1 MKKLVVVSAWV
12 VCAATVVGAQSR
24 RFSADDLVKLV
35 RVSDP
40 QISPDGKTIAIVVGR
55 ANLKEDRWD
64 SELEFVDVA
73 TRQARVMTHDR
84 PGVGWVRWSPDGS
97 NVLFLAQ
104 DGNKKSQVFVMPAN
118 GGDAVMVTHGKTAV
132 SVPAWRPDGTGIA
145 FAAVDEE
152 PEKKDEAKFEDAFEV
167 GNNNYLERAR
177 SLPVHIWMVEQAN
190 TVGLQTGWG
199 EAKRLT
205 KGDWSL
211 PVSLPPAGAPSPL
224 VWTLD
229 GKSLVFV
236 KASSPITGDGDSS
249 RLTVLDVASGAMRG
263 LTNGTVAEGG
273 PMLSPDG
280 KSVAY
285 AYPRDGKRRNLESA
299 YVAPVAG
306 GVGADVAYGLDRQ
319 VSGAAWMPDGRALV
333 LEGVEGT
340 HDGMWLQPLLGKPK
354 RIDLAGLDPAGSL
367 SVGKDGAVA
376 FVATDAGKPAE
387 LYYMPSVAGNL
398 MGMKPGDRPV
408 RMTHLQTATDG
419 MELGKQET
427 ITWKSDAW
435 TVDGVLTY
443 PPGYV
448 AGSAGATKL
457 PMVVYLH
464 GGPTA
469 VSLETFSTASQIFAA
484 QGWLVF
490 EPNYRGSNNEG
501 SAFAYAIVN
510 DASAGPGRDVMA
522 GVEAVKAKGIVDE
535 GKIAVSGWSYG
546 GQMTAWMIGNYPGVW
561 KAAVAGAPVTDLVD
575 QYSLSDNNV
584 ERAAGY
590 GPSPFLSEA
599 NMKAYAAESP
609 ITYAWRIKTPT
620 LIMSD
625 GGDWRVTTTQAYK
638 LYHAL
643 KDNGVTVKF
652 VSFPVPGHS
661 PADPIRSRDVWRR
674 WTAWLQGYLGAGVAA
689 K

>member
-12 VCAATVVGAQSR
+12 VCAAMVSVGAQSR
-24 RFSADDLVKLV
+24 KFSADDLVKLV

-55 ANLKEDRWD
+55 ANLREDRWD
-64 SELEFVDVA
+64 SELEFVDVQ

-84 PGVGWVRWSPDGS
+84 MGVGWVRWSPSGDR
-97 NVLFLAQ
+97 VLFLAQ

-132 SVPAWRPDGTGIA
+132 SVPAWRPDGTAIA
-145 FAAVDEE
+145 FGAVDEV

-177 SLPVHIWMVEQAN
+177 AVPTHIWIVEEAN
-190 TVGLQTGWG
+190 TVGLETGWG

-205 KGDWSL
+205 SGDWSL
-211 PVSLPPAGAPSPL
+211 PNSLPPAGAPSPL
-224 VWTLD
+224 VWTKD
-229 GKSLVFV
+229 GTSLVFV
-236 KASSPITGDGDSS
+236 KASSPITGDSDTS
-249 RLTVLDVASGAMRG
+249 RLTVLNVATGAMKG
-263 LTNGTVAEGG
+263 LTNAGVAESG

-280 KSVAY
+280 RSVAY
-285 AYPRDGKRRNLESA
+285 AYPRDGKRRNLESV

-306 GVGADVAYGLDRQ
+306 GVGADVAYALDRQ
-319 VSGAAWMPDGRALV
+319 VTGAAWMPDGRAMV
-333 LEGVEGT
+333 ITGVEGT
-340 HDGMWLQPLLGKPK
+340 QDAMWLQPLLGKPK
-354 RIDLAGLDPAGSL
+354 KVDVAGLDPVGSL
-367 SVGKDGAVA
+367 SVSKDGAVA

-387 LYYMPSVAGNL
+387 LYYVPSVTASLLGT
-398 MGMKPGDRPV
+398 KPGDRPV
-408 RMTHLQTATDG
+408 RMTHLQTVTDG
-419 MELGKQET
+419 MDLGKQET

-448 AGSAGATKL
+448 AGTKL

-490 EPNYRGSNNEG
+490 EPNYRGSDNEG

-561 KAAVAGAPVTDLVD
+561 KTAVAGAPVTDLVD

-609 ITYAWRIKTPT
+609 ITYAWKIKTPT

-674 WTAWLQGYLGAGVAA
+674 WVAWLQGYLGTTTATAA

>member
-1 MKKLVVVSAWV
+1 MKKLVMALAWM
-12 VCAATVVGAQSR
+12 VCAVAAGAQSKK
-24 RFSADDLVKLV
+24 FSADDIIKLLK
-35 RVSDP
+35 VSDP

-84 PGVGWVRWSPDGS
+84 LGVGWPRWSPDGNS
-97 NVLFLAQ
+97 ILFLAQ
-104 DGNKKSQVFVMPAN
+104 DANKKSQVFVMPAN
-118 GGDAVMVTHGKTAV
+118 GGDAVMVTHGKSAV
-132 SVPAWRPDGTGIA
+132 SVPAWRPDGKAIA

-167 GNNNYLERAR
+167 GNNSYLEKARA
-177 SLPVHIWMVEQAN
+177 LPVHIWMMEPAN
-190 TVGLQTGWG
+190 TVGSLTGWG

-205 KGDWSL
+205 KGEWSL
-211 PVSLPPAGAPSPL
+211 PSLPPAGAPSPL

-229 GKSLVFV
+229 GKSLLFV
-236 KASSPITGDGDSS
+236 KASSPITGDGETS
-249 RLTVLDVASGAMRG
+249 RLTVLDVTTGAIRALTGASE
-263 LTNGTVAEGG
+263 AEDE
-273 PMLSPDG
+273 PVLSPDG
-280 KSVAY
+280 KSVEY
-285 AYPRDGKRRNLESA
+285 VYPRDGKQRNLATA

-306 GVGADVAYGLDRQ
+306 GAGADAASALDRQ
-319 VSGAAWMPDGRALV
+319 VYAAAWMPDGRALV
-333 LEGVEGT
+333 VFGVDGT
-340 HDGMWLQPLLGKPK
+340 HSGLWLQPLMGKPK
-354 RIDLAGLDPAGSL
+354 RLDLAGLDPAGGL
-367 SVGKDGAVA
+367 SVGKDGSVA
-376 FVATDAGKPAE
+376 FTATAAGRPTE
-387 LYYMPSVAGNL
+387 VYYIPNVV
-398 MGMKPGDRPV
+398 GMKAGDRPV
-408 RMTHLQTATDG
+408 QMTRLQTATDG

-427 ITWKSDAW
+427 IRWKSDAW
-435 TVDGVLTY
+435 TVNGVLTY

-448 AGSAGATKL
+448 AGAKL

-464 GGPTA
+464 GGPTS
-469 VSLETFSTASQIFAA
+469 VSQETFTAPSQIFAA

-510 DASAGPGRDVMA
+510 DASAGPGHDVMS

-535 GKIAVSGWSYG
+535 TKTAVSGWSYG

-599 NMKAYAAESP
+599 NMKAYAAQSP
-609 ITYAWRIKTPT
+609 ITYAWKVKTPT

-625 GGDWRVTTTQAYK
+625 SGDWRVTTTQAYK

-652 VSFPVPGHS
+652 ISFPVPGHS

-674 WTAWLQGYLGAGVAA
+674 WTAWLQEYLNVPGVAA
-689 K
+689 Q